1 MKARAAWWRLAIS
14 GVVAVVLFILLVNV
28 ITQPVAT
35 ETRSYTA
42 EFTDASGLHKDAD
55 VRVRG
60 VRVGK
65 VTGIELKRRDGQSV
79 ASVAYTLDKRYAV
92 TADTRLAIKYQA
104 LTGLRYVDVI
114 GPSESYSSAVLVTD
128 APTTMTS
135 PSFDITSLFNGL
147 QPVIATL
154 SPEEVNT
161 FTANAATFLSG
172 DGRGLEPLLESIH
185 RLAGFVANRQEVVA
199 TLMRNLSALA
209 ASMKGHSQ
217 DLLQIIRWVNRPLDG
232 ALSVLDEFRKAQLTG
247 PEFMSPLV
255 RMLDNLGLKP
265 GIDVDT
271 ALDKAFTNFDDF
283 IDATKLV
290 PVMWDNI
297 QPPPQV
303 GSPEPCSHGRFEL
316 PAMMDVLVNG
326 QKVVLCNR

>member
-1 MKARAAWWRLAIS
+1 MKPRAALWRLVIS
-14 GVVAVVLFILLVNV
+14 GAVAVVLFILLVNV

-35 ETRSYTA
+35 ATRSYTA
-42 EFTDASGLHKDAD
+42 EFTDASGLHTDAD

-65 VTGIELKRRDGQSV
+65 VTSIDLKRENGQSV
-79 ASVAYTLDKRYAV
+79 ASVGYTLDKRYGVVAG
-92 TADTRLAIKYQA
+92 TRLAIKYQA

-114 GPSESYSSAVLVTD
+114 DPSESYSPAKLVAD
-128 APTTMTS
+128 APTTMTQ
-135 PSFDITSLFNGL
+135 PSFDITTLFNGL

-154 SPEEVNT
+154 NPEEVNT
-161 FTANAATFLSG
+161 FTANAASFLSG
-172 DGRGLEPLLESIH
+172 DGGGLERLLASLH
-185 RLAGFVANRQEVVA
+185 KLTDFLANRQDVVA
-199 TLMRNLSALA
+199 ILMRNLSTLA

-217 DLLQIIRWVNRPLDG
+217 DLIQILRWVNGPIGG

-247 PEFMSPLV
+247 PDFMSPLV

-265 GIDVDT
+265 GIDVDA
-271 ALDKAFTNFDDF
+271 ALDKAFTNLDDF
-283 IDATKLV
+283 IDAIKLV

-297 QPPPQV
+297 GPPLQA
-303 GSPEPCSHGRFEL
+303 GSPEPCSRGRFEL